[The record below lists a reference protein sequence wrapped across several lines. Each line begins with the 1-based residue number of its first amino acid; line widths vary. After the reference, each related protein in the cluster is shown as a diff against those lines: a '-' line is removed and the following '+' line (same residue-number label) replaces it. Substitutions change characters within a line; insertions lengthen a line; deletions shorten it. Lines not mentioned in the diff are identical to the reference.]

1 MSENGQN
8 VLGMVRQMQKLYGE
22 IGAFMKH
29 FEMVIAKKSLK
40 PISNSTSVIKDISQS
55 LNLPEQWGPMWMYR
69 LYQGNI
75 KHELVSLNIAL
86 DCPDYQDRITE
97 PLALFSIVSGKKADM
112 KHEWYPWDIYF
123 SFRPLQKQNNRV
135 YSLKDFDL
143 KNIDGINELVW
154 EKGDLEAIE
163 ELRFISVPLME
174 IEGEQDILNKI
185 VNPILN

>member
-69 LYQGNI
+69 LYQGNP
-75 KHELVSLNIAL
+75 HERS
-86 DCPDYQDRITE
+86 
-97 PLALFSIVSGKKADM
+97 SSSS
-112 KHEWYPWDIYF
+112 PW
-123 SFRPLQKQNNRV
+123 RPRAWPQ
-135 YSLKDFDL
+135 Y
-143 KNIDGINELVW
+143 
-154 EKGDLEAIE
+154 A
-163 ELRFISVPLME
+163 
-174 IEGEQDILNKI
+174 
-185 VNPILN
+185 